1 MNESDYNSMTIL
13 ELQNLIL
20 DIKQELYDSPQPL
33 FTRRDYLKQQ
43 LTIISDLIKE
53 RYE

>member
-13 ELQNLIL
+13 ELENLIL
-20 DIKQELYDSPQPL
+20 EIKQELYDSPQPL

-43 LTIISDLIKE
+43 LTIINDLINE
-53 RYE
+53 RYD

>member
-13 ELQNLIL
+13 ELENLIL
-20 DIKQELYDSPQPL
+20 EIKQELNEKPL

-43 LTIISDLIKE
+43 LTIINDLINE

>member
-13 ELQNLIL
+13 ELEQQIL
-20 DIKQELYDSPQPL
+20 EIKQELYDSPQPL

-43 LTIISDLIKE
+43 LTIINDLINE
-53 RYE
+53 RY

>member
-53 RYE
+53 RYD

>member
-1 MNESDYNSMTIL
+1 MTESDYNSLTIL
-13 ELQNLIL
+13 ELEQLIL

-53 RYE
+53 RYD